1 MIWKMIKCHLFDTKE
16 VEGLAIGPK
25 EYLTIFYFFTFF
37 LKEICNLQSHTKL
50 TDINLSPVG
59 REKNLISF
67 EMGEKVCDIKFRC
80 PDSCCVNN

>member
-1 MIWKMIKCHLFDTKE
+1 MIWKMIKCHLFDKKE

-25 EYLTIFYFFTFF
+25 EYLTIFFFFF
-37 LKEICNLQSHTKL
+37 EGDFAICNLTLKL

-67 EMGEKVCDIKFRC
+67 EMVEKVCDIKFRC
-80 PDSCCVNN
+80 PHSCCVND